1 MTVTGEVPFR
11 GRNSHDL
18 PGIFKKKLEADL
30 APPRQLVP
38 ALSQRVNDA
47 ILQSLDADKKK
58 RQASV
63 KEFIDSLTENSVHV
77 GNGTRNGGTRN
88 GSSPARGSDRR
99 AKNRYASRKS
109 GTCDKLVGRSGQPWT
124 GSVVD
129 ISQDGVCLQLN
140 RRFERGAL
148 LTIRFEAGPDL
159 QHSMI
164 ACVKWV
170 KQATSKSWRVGCQ
183 FAQALS
189 ESELNSLRE
198 LT

>member
-30 APPRQLVP
+30 TPPRQFVP

-47 ILQSLDADKKK
+47 ILQGLDADKKK

-77 GNGTRNGGTRN
+77 GNSARN
-88 GSSPARGSDRR
+88 GSSQARGSDRR

-109 GTCDKLVGRSGQPWT
+109 GTCHKLLGRCGQLWA

-148 LTIRFEAGPDL
+148 LTIRFEAGPAL
-159 QHSMI
+159 QHSVI

-170 KQATSKSWRVGCQ
+170 KQATPKSWRVGCQ
-183 FAQALS
+183 FAQTLS